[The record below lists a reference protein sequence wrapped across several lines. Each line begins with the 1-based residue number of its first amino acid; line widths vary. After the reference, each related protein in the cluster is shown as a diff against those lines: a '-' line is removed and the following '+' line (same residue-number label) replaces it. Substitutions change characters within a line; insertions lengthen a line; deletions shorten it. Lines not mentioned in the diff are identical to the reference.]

1 MAGARLFLALWLTLC
16 CALAQADVV
25 RVRAFDDII
34 ESGVLKVAMYENFPP
49 YSYQQDGQPRG
60 VDFELAQKLA
70 EGLGLKLEVLWVTPD
85 ETLDDDLRN
94 FIWKGHYLRR
104 DVLADVM
111 LRVPYDREFSYKRN
125 ELGELINELVV
136 MFGPYQR
143 ERWQTAY
150 DDRRIE
156 DVPSVAVFQ
165 YHPIGVE
172 VDSVPSFYLSSVFE
186 GRLAKNLHHYPSVQ
200 QAFAALKEG
209 EVDATMAMR
218 GEIEW
223 LMAQAGDSHL
233 KLAENAY
240 PNMGK
245 QVWDLGMAV
254 HESNRQLA
262 YALEE
267 VLEPLILEGGMESC
281 TPSTGC
287 ITSCPA
293 CTRMWK
299 TTWPG
304 ADGGVMPLRAERCAI
319 PIPLRIAVS
328 RSRHERP
335 DLAVVD
341 RPSGAGRAGGGCRP
355 AAVGD
360 VGVPPQGLA
369 QRRALRV

>member
-1 MAGARLFLALWLTLC
+1 MAGARLVLALWLTLC

-267 VLEPLILEGGMESC
+267 VLEPLILEGGMEKLYAKH
-281 TPSTGC
+281 GLHYEL
-287 ITSCPA
+287 
-293 CTRMWK
+293 
-299 TTWPG
+299 PG
-304 ADGGVMPLRAERCAI
+304 LYQDVEND
-319 PIPLRIAVS
+319 V
-328 RSRHERP
+328 
-335 DLAVVD
+335 
-341 RPSGAGRAGGGCRP
+341 AGR
-355 AAVGD
+355 
-360 VGVPPQGLA
+360 
-369 QRRALRV
+369 

>member
-254 HESNRQLA
+254 HETNRQLA

-267 VLEPLILEGGMESC
+267 VLEPLILEGGMEKLYAKH
-281 TPSTGC
+281 GLHYEL
-287 ITSCPA
+287 
-293 CTRMWK
+293 
-299 TTWPG
+299 PG
-304 ADGGVMPLRAERCAI
+304 LYQDVEND
-319 PIPLRIAVS
+319 V
-328 RSRHERP
+328 
-335 DLAVVD
+335 
-341 RPSGAGRAGGGCRP
+341 AGR
-355 AAVGD
+355 
-360 VGVPPQGLA
+360 
-369 QRRALRV
+369 

>member
-218 GEIEW
+218 GAIEW

-267 VLEPLILEGGMESC
+267 VLEPLILEGGMEKLYAKH
-281 TPSTGC
+281 GLHYEL
-287 ITSCPA
+287 
-293 CTRMWK
+293 
-299 TTWPG
+299 PG
-304 ADGGVMPLRAERCAI
+304 LYQDVEND
-319 PIPLRIAVS
+319 V
-328 RSRHERP
+328 
-335 DLAVVD
+335 
-341 RPSGAGRAGGGCRP
+341 AGR
-355 AAVGD
+355 
-360 VGVPPQGLA
+360 
-369 QRRALRV
+369 

>member
-60 VDFELAQKLA
+60 VDVELARKLA
-70 EGLGLKLEVLWVTPD
+70 EGLSLKLEVLWVTPD

-94 FIWKGHYLRR
+94 FIWKGHYLRPG
-104 DVLADVM
+104 VLADVM
-111 LRVPYDREFSYKRN
+111 LRVPYDREFAYKRN
-125 ELGELINELVV
+125 ELGEMINELVV

-267 VLEPLILEGGMESC
+267 VLEPLILEGGMEKLYAKH
-281 TPSTGC
+281 GLHYEL
-287 ITSCPA
+287 
-293 CTRMWK
+293 
-299 TTWPG
+299 PG
-304 ADGGVMPLRAERCAI
+304 LYQDVEND
-319 PIPLRIAVS
+319 V
-328 RSRHERP
+328 
-335 DLAVVD
+335 
-341 RPSGAGRAGGGCRP
+341 AGR
-355 AAVGD
+355 
-360 VGVPPQGLA
+360 
-369 QRRALRV
+369 

>member
-267 VLEPLILEGGMESC
+267 VLEPLILEGGME
-281 TPSTGC
+281 
-287 ITSCPA
+287 
-293 CTRMWK
+293 K
-299 TTWPG
+299 
-304 ADGGVMPLRAERCAI
+304 L
-319 PIPLRIAVS
+319 
-328 RSRHERP
+328 
-335 DLAVVD
+335 
-341 RPSGAGRAGGGCRP
+341 
-355 AAVGD
+355 
-360 VGVPPQGLA
+360 
-369 QRRALRV
+369 

>member
-34 ESGVLKVAMYENFPP
+34 ESGVLKGAMYENFPP

-267 VLEPLILEGGMESC
+267 VLEPLILEGGMEKLYAKH
-281 TPSTGC
+281 GLHYEL
-287 ITSCPA
+287 PA
-293 CTRMWK
+293 LYQ
-299 TTWPG
+299 
-304 ADGGVMPLRAERCAI
+304 DVEND
-319 PIPLRIAVS
+319 V
-328 RSRHERP
+328 
-335 DLAVVD
+335 
-341 RPSGAGRAGGGCRP
+341 AGR
-355 AAVGD
+355 
-360 VGVPPQGLA
+360 
-369 QRRALRV
+369 

>member
-1 MAGARLFLALWLTLC
+1 MAGARMFLALWLTLC

-267 VLEPLILEGGMESC
+267 VLEPLILEGGMEKLYAKH
-281 TPSTGC
+281 GLHYEL
-287 ITSCPA
+287 
-293 CTRMWK
+293 
-299 TTWPG
+299 PG
-304 ADGGVMPLRAERCAI
+304 LYQDVEND
-319 PIPLRIAVS
+319 V
-328 RSRHERP
+328 
-335 DLAVVD
+335 
-341 RPSGAGRAGGGCRP
+341 AGR
-355 AAVGD
+355 
-360 VGVPPQGLA
+360 
-369 QRRALRV
+369 

>member
-60 VDFELAQKLA
+60 VDFELGQKLA

-267 VLEPLILEGGMESC
+267 VLEPLILEGGMEKLYAKH
-281 TPSTGC
+281 GLHYEL
-287 ITSCPA
+287 
-293 CTRMWK
+293 
-299 TTWPG
+299 PG
-304 ADGGVMPLRAERCAI
+304 LYQDVEND
-319 PIPLRIAVS
+319 V
-328 RSRHERP
+328 
-335 DLAVVD
+335 
-341 RPSGAGRAGGGCRP
+341 AGR
-355 AAVGD
+355 
-360 VGVPPQGLA
+360 
-369 QRRALRV
+369 

>member
-1 MAGARLFLALWLTLC
+1 MAGVRLFLALWLTLC

-186 GRLAKNLHHYPSVQ
+186 GRLAKNLHHYPCVQ

-267 VLEPLILEGGMESC
+267 VLEPLILEGGMEKLYAKH
-281 TPSTGC
+281 GLHYEL
-287 ITSCPA
+287 
-293 CTRMWK
+293 
-299 TTWPG
+299 PG
-304 ADGGVMPLRAERCAI
+304 LYQDVEND
-319 PIPLRIAVS
+319 V
-328 RSRHERP
+328 
-335 DLAVVD
+335 
-341 RPSGAGRAGGGCRP
+341 AGR
-355 AAVGD
+355 
-360 VGVPPQGLA
+360 
-369 QRRALRV
+369 

>member
-125 ELGELINELVV
+125 ELDELINELVV

-267 VLEPLILEGGMESC
+267 VLEPLILEGGMEKLYAKH
-281 TPSTGC
+281 GLHYEL
-287 ITSCPA
+287 
-293 CTRMWK
+293 
-299 TTWPG
+299 PG
-304 ADGGVMPLRAERCAI
+304 LYQDVEND
-319 PIPLRIAVS
+319 V
-328 RSRHERP
+328 
-335 DLAVVD
+335 
-341 RPSGAGRAGGGCRP
+341 AGR
-355 AAVGD
+355 
-360 VGVPPQGLA
+360 
-369 QRRALRV
+369 

>member
-165 YHPIGVE
+165 YHRIGVE

-267 VLEPLILEGGMESC
+267 VLEPLILEGGMEKLYAKH
-281 TPSTGC
+281 GLHYEL
-287 ITSCPA
+287 
-293 CTRMWK
+293 
-299 TTWPG
+299 PG
-304 ADGGVMPLRAERCAI
+304 LYQDVEND
-319 PIPLRIAVS
+319 V
-328 RSRHERP
+328 
-335 DLAVVD
+335 
-341 RPSGAGRAGGGCRP
+341 AGR
-355 AAVGD
+355 
-360 VGVPPQGLA
+360 
-369 QRRALRV
+369 

>member
-165 YHPIGVE
+165 YHSIGVE

-267 VLEPLILEGGMESC
+267 VLEPLILEGGMEKLYAKH
-281 TPSTGC
+281 GLHYEL
-287 ITSCPA
+287 
-293 CTRMWK
+293 
-299 TTWPG
+299 PG
-304 ADGGVMPLRAERCAI
+304 LYQDVEND
-319 PIPLRIAVS
+319 V
-328 RSRHERP
+328 
-335 DLAVVD
+335 
-341 RPSGAGRAGGGCRP
+341 AGR
-355 AAVGD
+355 
-360 VGVPPQGLA
+360 
-369 QRRALRV
+369 

>member
-143 ERWQTAY
+143 ERWQTVY

-267 VLEPLILEGGMESC
+267 VLEPLILEGGMEKLYAKH
-281 TPSTGC
+281 GLHYEL
-287 ITSCPA
+287 
-293 CTRMWK
+293 
-299 TTWPG
+299 PG
-304 ADGGVMPLRAERCAI
+304 LYQDVEND
-319 PIPLRIAVS
+319 V
-328 RSRHERP
+328 
-335 DLAVVD
+335 
-341 RPSGAGRAGGGCRP
+341 AGR
-355 AAVGD
+355 
-360 VGVPPQGLA
+360 
-369 QRRALRV
+369 

>member
-1 MAGARLFLALWLTLC
+1 MAGVRLFLALWLKLC

-25 RVRAFDDII
+25 RVRAFAAII
-34 ESGVLKVAMYENFPP
+34 EPGARKGARYENFPP

-60 VDFELAQKLA
+60 VDFELAQQLA

-262 YALEE
+262 YALEG
-267 VLEPLILEGGMESC
+267 VLEPLILEGGMEKLYAKH
-281 TPSTGC
+281 GLHYEL
-287 ITSCPA
+287 
-293 CTRMWK
+293 
-299 TTWPG
+299 PG
-304 ADGGVMPLRAERCAI
+304 LYQDVEND
-319 PIPLRIAVS
+319 V
-328 RSRHERP
+328 
-335 DLAVVD
+335 
-341 RPSGAGRAGGGCRP
+341 AGR
-355 AAVGD
+355 
-360 VGVPPQGLA
+360 
-369 QRRALRV
+369 

>member
-70 EGLGLKLEVLWVTPD
+70 EGLALKLEVLWVTPD

-267 VLEPLILEGGMESC
+267 VLEPLILEGGMEKLYAKH
-281 TPSTGC
+281 GLHYEL
-287 ITSCPA
+287 
-293 CTRMWK
+293 
-299 TTWPG
+299 PG
-304 ADGGVMPLRAERCAI
+304 LYQDVEND
-319 PIPLRIAVS
+319 V
-328 RSRHERP
+328 
-335 DLAVVD
+335 
-341 RPSGAGRAGGGCRP
+341 AGR
-355 AAVGD
+355 
-360 VGVPPQGLA
+360 
-369 QRRALRV
+369 

>member
-85 ETLDDDLRN
+85 ETLDNDLRN

-267 VLEPLILEGGMESC
+267 VLEPLILEGGMEKLYAKH
-281 TPSTGC
+281 GLHYEL
-287 ITSCPA
+287 
-293 CTRMWK
+293 
-299 TTWPG
+299 PG
-304 ADGGVMPLRAERCAI
+304 LYQDVEND
-319 PIPLRIAVS
+319 V
-328 RSRHERP
+328 
-335 DLAVVD
+335 
-341 RPSGAGRAGGGCRP
+341 AGR
-355 AAVGD
+355 
-360 VGVPPQGLA
+360 
-369 QRRALRV
+369 

>member
-104 DVLADVM
+104 DVLADLM

-267 VLEPLILEGGMESC
+267 VLEPLILEGGMEKLYAKH
-281 TPSTGC
+281 GLHYEL
-287 ITSCPA
+287 
-293 CTRMWK
+293 
-299 TTWPG
+299 PG
-304 ADGGVMPLRAERCAI
+304 LYQDVEND
-319 PIPLRIAVS
+319 V
-328 RSRHERP
+328 
-335 DLAVVD
+335 
-341 RPSGAGRAGGGCRP
+341 AGR
-355 AAVGD
+355 
-360 VGVPPQGLA
+360 
-369 QRRALRV
+369 

>member
-150 DDRRIE
+150 DDRRIA

-200 QAFAALKEG
+200 QAFAALMEG

-267 VLEPLILEGGMESC
+267 VLEPLILEGGMEKLYAKH
-281 TPSTGC
+281 GLHYEL
-287 ITSCPA
+287 
-293 CTRMWK
+293 
-299 TTWPG
+299 PG
-304 ADGGVMPLRAERCAI
+304 LYQDVEND
-319 PIPLRIAVS
+319 V
-328 RSRHERP
+328 
-335 DLAVVD
+335 
-341 RPSGAGRAGGGCRP
+341 AGR
-355 AAVGD
+355 
-360 VGVPPQGLA
+360 
-369 QRRALRV
+369 

>member
-34 ESGVLKVAMYENFPP
+34 ESGVLKGAMYENFPP

-143 ERWQTAY
+143 ERWQTVY

-267 VLEPLILEGGMESC
+267 VLEPLILEGGMEKLYAKH
-281 TPSTGC
+281 GLHYEL
-287 ITSCPA
+287 
-293 CTRMWK
+293 
-299 TTWPG
+299 PG
-304 ADGGVMPLRAERCAI
+304 LYQDVEND
-319 PIPLRIAVS
+319 V
-328 RSRHERP
+328 
-335 DLAVVD
+335 
-341 RPSGAGRAGGGCRP
+341 AGR
-355 AAVGD
+355 
-360 VGVPPQGLA
+360 
-369 QRRALRV
+369 

>member
-1 MAGARLFLALWLTLC
+1 MNAVRLVLSLWLALC

-25 RVRAFDDII
+25 KVRAFDDII

-111 LRVPYDREFSYKRN
+111 LRVPYDREFAYKRN
-125 ELGELINELVV
+125 ELGEVINELVV
-136 MFGPYQR
+136 MFAPYQR

-150 DDRRIE
+150 DDRRIDE
-156 DVPSVAVFQ
+156 VPSVAVFQ
-165 YHPIGVE
+165 YHPIGIE

-186 GRLAKNLHHYPSVQ
+186 GRLAKHTHHYPSIRE
-200 QAFAALKEG
+200 AFAALQQG

-218 GEIEW
+218 AEIEW
-223 LMAQAGDSHL
+223 LLEQADDKHL

-267 VLEPLILEGGMESC
+267 VLEPLILEGELEKLYASYGLSYELPGLYQDVES
-281 TPSTGC
+281 
-287 ITSCPA
+287 
-293 CTRMWK
+293 
-299 TTWPG
+299 
-304 ADGGVMPLRAERCAI
+304 DV
-319 PIPLRIAVS
+319 
-328 RSRHERP
+328 
-335 DLAVVD
+335 
-341 RPSGAGRAGGGCRP
+341 AGR
-355 AAVGD
+355 
-360 VGVPPQGLA
+360 
-369 QRRALRV
+369 